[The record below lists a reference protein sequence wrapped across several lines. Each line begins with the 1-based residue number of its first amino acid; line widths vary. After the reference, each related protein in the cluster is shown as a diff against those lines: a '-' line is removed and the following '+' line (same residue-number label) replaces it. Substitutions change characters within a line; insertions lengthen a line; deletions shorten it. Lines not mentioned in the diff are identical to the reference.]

1 MCKKWCLAILI
12 AVSTIILSLMVSASQ
27 VTTTVNRL
35 NYYGSET
42 HAFTVTNPDS
52 ANGVQVNYTIPSGW
66 SAGTGTATCGAVGS
80 TIVCNVSASG
90 TGQFSLTSPAADT
103 KYKTTTITAS
113 PLNGSFTSANNVT
126 LLNIPCGEVFYTLVE
141 FGRGRGNYLYESGSG
156 RSGSGKSRGGCTS
169 LPNGTMFQLN
179 YLHKIQNIQQYLG
192 LANAEGQNATFSCNY
207 ETNTSVV
214 RKHLISSI
222 TRGLDWNINYSLPE
236 ITSSWE
242 RMGYVG
248 MNMNNLVAGA
258 TINSSCSGMNY
269 SLPSAYGNVLCD
281 GADTVNFTIVNRDPF
296 SVSGQSV
303 GGILGNGTAE
313 IVIEYNVTNTGADY
327 LDNVIIEIEAP
338 QNSLFIGTRGE
349 LWGAARDQFRIEK
362 IEMAGGQSEI
372 IQLVAR
378 FNTSLLSASV
388 TSLNLTKG
396 VKVSSVPCWEANA
409 YNPGEY
415 VQTIP
420 TSAVGGPGGAGLG
433 NVTVNM
439 GLNTTVI
446 NLITVI
452 NNIYNITFNINAT
465 LTAINSTIEDIYNL
479 SWQINQSTYNLS
491 YNVWNYDTRTLTFY
505 SGTGGSGTGGVACTW
520 NTSSHYNTSN
530 GLSSNYSLVYGTNI
544 KRVDFDNIYSGTTD
558 AWKICHRSAPSSAT
572 AAGND
577 LLEIYLCNDY
587 DGSGDPHTEAGCTL
601 LAAEDI
607 GAGGWVADHFSWKC
621 ESPIRQEVTGQNV
634 SIIYKCDACT
644 DTTDA
649 WQISVD
655 TTTLN
660 QNYTMNSTD
669 TGTTWV
675 NATYESLTD
684 WEWCVPIDYGYEVW
698 SYQNRTLTDWNF
710 TVLLNMFNCTNSTGG
725 YDPSSNM
732 MCNLLSAINLTTT
745 NMQAAISAM
754 NTTINNIYNGVV
766 GVNNTVNGINNAVY
780 DMNITLVEVQTAI
793 SGMNTTVNNIYN
805 AVNGM
810 NDTINN
816 INASLYV
823 MNQTMVN
830 EFNALNISIETLL
843 NFSAN
848 IELILNCSNP
858 EGISPNITNICYRIN
873 NLQQNLSNMQTN
885 ITDILN
891 LVMFINGTRWG
902 NYSSIDIINAI
913 NNVSSDSTNVLNEL
927 YRMREFEE
935 ELVFLVTDSIVLQ
948 RDARVAVN
956 QGDLPAAAMKLT
968 EANVKLKEATNRLSE
983 IRVENPQEAVTSI
996 PDKISVGW
1004 WIPTLLI
1011 ILIVVLGMYLFS
1023 RPKEPYQ
1030 GYPPDQYQYPPKH

>member
-1 MCKKWCLAILI
+1 
-12 AVSTIILSLMVSASQ
+12 
-27 VTTTVNRL
+27 
-35 NYYGSET
+35 
-42 HAFTVTNPDS
+42 
-52 ANGVQVNYTIPSGW
+52 
-66 SAGTGTATCGAVGS
+66 
-80 TIVCNVSASG
+80 
-90 TGQFSLTSPAADT
+90 
-103 KYKTTTITAS
+103 
-113 PLNGSFTSANNVT
+113 
-126 LLNIPCGEVFYTLVE
+126 
-141 FGRGRGNYLYESGSG
+141 
-156 RSGSGKSRGGCTS
+156 
-169 LPNGTMFQLN
+169 
-179 YLHKIQNIQQYLG
+179 
-192 LANAEGQNATFSCNY
+192 
-207 ETNTSVV
+207 
-214 RKHLISSI
+214 
-222 TRGLDWNINYSLPE
+222 
-236 ITSSWE
+236 
-242 RMGYVG
+242 
-248 MNMNNLVAGA
+248 
-258 TINSSCSGMNY
+258 
-269 SLPSAYGNVLCD
+269 
-281 GADTVNFTIVNRDPF
+281 
-296 SVSGQSV
+296 
-303 GGILGNGTAE
+303 
-313 IVIEYNVTNTGADY
+313 
-327 LDNVIIEIEAP
+327 
-338 QNSLFIGTRGE
+338 
-349 LWGAARDQFRIEK
+349 
-362 IEMAGGQSEI
+362 
-372 IQLVAR
+372 
-378 FNTSLLSASV
+378 
-388 TSLNLTKG
+388 
-396 VKVSSVPCWEANA
+396 
-409 YNPGEY
+409 
-415 VQTIP
+415 
-420 TSAVGGPGGAGLG
+420 
-433 NVTVNM
+433 
-439 GLNTTVI
+439 
-446 NLITVI
+446 
-452 NNIYNITFNINAT
+452 
-465 LTAINSTIEDIYNL
+465 
-479 SWQINQSTYNLS
+479 
-491 YNVWNYDTRTLTFY
+491 
-505 SGTGGSGTGGVACTW
+505 
-520 NTSSHYNTSN
+520 
-530 GLSSNYSLVYGTNI
+530 
-544 KRVDFDNIYSGTTD
+544 
-558 AWKICHRSAPSSAT
+558 
-572 AAGND
+572 
-577 LLEIYLCNDY
+577 
-587 DGSGDPHTEAGCTL
+587 
-601 LAAEDI
+601 
-607 GAGGWVADHFSWKC
+607 
-621 ESPIRQEVTGQNV
+621 
-634 SIIYKCDACT
+634 
-644 DTTDA
+644 
-649 WQISVD
+649 
-655 TTTLN
+655 
-660 QNYTMNSTD
+660 
-669 TGTTWV
+669 
-675 NATYESLTD
+675 
-684 WEWCVPIDYGYEVW
+684 
-698 SYQNRTLTDWNF
+698 F